1 VILNKTTINQRLFNQ
16 KGLDENMLLE
26 FKELIAVY
34 PYASIFAIA
43 YLEGLK
49 HSGDIHFEGEL
60 LKHAFKISNRQ
71 VLHQLLSQEQVEE
84 EEVIE
89 NIPIDTAI
97 EIEEEQPLII
107 ETEEEVIENIP
118 IDTAI
123 EIEEE
128 QPLMVETEEEVI
140 ENIPIDTAIE
150 IEEEQPLM
158 VETEEEVIE
167 NIPIDTAIEI
177 EEEQPLM
184 VETEKVETITDELET
199 LIKSSVA
206 NTVFIKEF
214 NEDGEKLK
222 IAAEEAASSEPI
234 VEQPTTKTETATVD
248 VHPKSFNNWL
258 KMADFKENNEK
269 EERSS
274 TMIPIE
280 KQKRDFYS
288 PIKKAKESIDENKM
302 PVSETLAKI
311 FILQG
316 NYPKAI
322 YVYEQLILLYPEKK
336 NIFATQ
342 IKHLSIK
349 LIN

>member
-1 VILNKTTINQRLFNQ
+1 MILNKTTINQRLFNQ

-49 HSGDIHFEGEL
+49 NSGDIHFEGEL

-71 VLHQLLSQEQVEE
+71 VLHQLLSQEQEPIEE

-97 EIEEEQPLII
+97 EIEEEQPL
-107 ETEEEVIENIP
+107 
-118 IDTAI
+118 
-123 EIEEE
+123 
-128 QPLMVETEEEVI
+128 L
-140 ENIPIDTAIE
+140 
-150 IEEEQPLM
+150 
-158 VETEEEVIE
+158 
-167 NIPIDTAIEI
+167 
-177 EEEQPLM
+177 
-184 VETEKVETITDELET
+184 VETEKVEAVTDELET

-222 IAAEEAASSEPI
+222 IAAKEAASLDPI
-234 VEQPTTKTETATVD
+234 VEQKTTKTETSTFD
-248 VHPKSFNNWL
+248 EHPKSFNNWL
-258 KMADFKENNEK
+258 KMADGKEKTEQ
-269 EERSS
+269 EERTS

-280 KQKRDFYS
+280 KKKRDFYS

>member
-1 VILNKTTINQRLFNQ
+1 MILNKTTINQRLFNQ

-43 YLEGLK
+43 YLEELK
-49 HSGDIHFEGEL
+49 NSGDIHFEGEL

-71 VLHQLLSQEQVEE
+71 VLHQLLSQEQEPVEE
-84 EEVIE
+84 EELIE
-89 NIPIDTAI
+89 TLPINTTI
-97 EIEEEQPLII
+97 EIVEEQTLII
-107 ETEEEVIENIP
+107 ETEK
-118 IDTAI
+118 D
-123 EIEEE
+123 E
-128 QPLMVETEEEVI
+128 Q
-140 ENIPIDTAIE
+140 
-150 IEEEQPLM
+150 
-158 VETEEEVIE
+158 
-167 NIPIDTAIEI
+167 
-177 EEEQPLM
+177 
-184 VETEKVETITDELET
+184 ITDELET

-222 IAAEEAASSEPI
+222 IAAEETATSDPAL
-234 VEQPTTKTETATVD
+234 EQKTTKTQTSKVD
-248 VHPKSFNNWL
+248 INPKSFNNWL
-258 KMADFKENNEK
+258 KMADGKEKTEK
-269 EERSS
+269 EERTS

>member
-1 VILNKTTINQRLFNQ
+1 MILNKTTINQRLFNQ

-71 VLHQLLSQEQVEE
+71 VLHQLLSQEQAPVEEEEEE

-89 NIPIDTAI
+89 NIPIETAI
-97 EIEEEQPLII
+97 EIEEEHPLII
-107 ETEEEVIENIP
+107 ETEK
-118 IDTAI
+118 D
-123 EIEEE
+123 
-128 QPLMVETEEEVI
+128 
-140 ENIPIDTAIE
+140 
-150 IEEEQPLM
+150 
-158 VETEEEVIE
+158 
-167 NIPIDTAIEI
+167 
-177 EEEQPLM
+177 
-184 VETEKVETITDELET
+184 ETITDELET
-199 LIKSSVA
+199 LINSSVA

-222 IAAEEAASSEPI
+222 RAAEEAATSEPI
-234 VEQPTTKTETATVD
+234 VEQQTTKIEISTVD
-248 VHPKSFNNWL
+248 VNPKSFNNWL
-258 KMADFKENNEK
+258 KMADGKEKTEK
-269 EERSS
+269 EERTS

>member
-49 HSGDIHFEGEL
+49 NSGDIHFEGEL

-71 VLHQLLSQEQVEE
+71 VLHQLLSQEQEPIEE

-97 EIEEEQPLII
+97 EIEEEQPL
-107 ETEEEVIENIP
+107 
-118 IDTAI
+118 
-123 EIEEE
+123 
-128 QPLMVETEEEVI
+128 L
-140 ENIPIDTAIE
+140 
-150 IEEEQPLM
+150 
-158 VETEEEVIE
+158 
-167 NIPIDTAIEI
+167 
-177 EEEQPLM
+177 
-184 VETEKVETITDELET
+184 VETEKVEAITDELET

-222 IAAEEAASSEPI
+222 IAAKEAASLDPI
-234 VEQPTTKTETATVD
+234 VEQKTTKTETSTFD
-248 VHPKSFNNWL
+248 EHPKSFNNWL
-258 KMADFKENNEK
+258 KMADGKEKTEQ
-269 EERSS
+269 EERTS

>member
-1 VILNKTTINQRLFNQ
+1 MILNKTNINKHLFDH
-16 KGLDENMLLE
+16 KGLDENKLLE

-34 PYASIFAIA
+34 PYASVFTIA

-49 HSGDIHFEGEL
+49 NIGDIQFEGEL

-71 VLHQLLSQEQVEE
+71 VLHKLLSQEQVTHQLDVI
-84 EEVIE
+84 EEVL
-89 NIPIDTAI
+89 PINPTIAI
-97 EIEEEQPLII
+97 EEDEPMI
-107 ETEEEVIENIP
+107 
-118 IDTAI
+118 
-123 EIEEE
+123 
-128 QPLMVETEEEVI
+128 
-140 ENIPIDTAIE
+140 
-150 IEEEQPLM
+150 
-158 VETEEEVIE
+158 
-167 NIPIDTAIEI
+167 
-177 EEEQPLM
+177 
-184 VETEKVETITDELET
+184 VETEKDEPVVDELEK
-199 LIKSSVA
+199 LINSSVA

-214 NEDGEKLK
+214 NEEGENLK
-222 IAAEEAASSEPI
+222 IAAEELASSDPI
-234 VEQPTTKTETATVD
+234 GEQKTTKIESKVD

-258 KMADFKENNEK
+258 KMADGKEKTEK
-269 EERSS
+269 EERTS

-336 NIFATQ
+336 NIFASQ

>member
-1 VILNKTTINQRLFNQ
+1 MILNKTTINQRLFNQ

-49 HSGDIHFEGEL
+49 NSGDIHFEGEL

-71 VLHQLLSQEQVEE
+71 VLHQLLSQEQEPIEE

-97 EIEEEQPLII
+97 EIEEEQPL
-107 ETEEEVIENIP
+107 
-118 IDTAI
+118 
-123 EIEEE
+123 
-128 QPLMVETEEEVI
+128 L
-140 ENIPIDTAIE
+140 
-150 IEEEQPLM
+150 
-158 VETEEEVIE
+158 
-167 NIPIDTAIEI
+167 
-177 EEEQPLM
+177 
-184 VETEKVETITDELET
+184 VETEKVEAITDELET

-222 IAAEEAASSEPI
+222 IAAKEAASLDPI
-234 VEQPTTKTETATVD
+234 VEQKTTKTETSTFD
-248 VHPKSFNNWL
+248 EHPKSFNNWL
-258 KMADFKENNEK
+258 KMADGKEKTEQ
-269 EERSS
+269 EERTS

>member
-1 VILNKTTINQRLFNQ
+1 MILNKTTINQRLFNQ

-43 YLEGLK
+43 YLEELK
-49 HSGDIHFEGEL
+49 NSGDIHFEGEL

-71 VLHQLLSQEQVEE
+71 VLHQLLSQEQEPVEE

-97 EIEEEQPLII
+97 EIEEEQPLI
-107 ETEEEVIENIP
+107 
-118 IDTAI
+118 
-123 EIEEE
+123 
-128 QPLMVETEEEVI
+128 VETE
-140 ENIPIDTAIE
+140 ND
-150 IEEEQPLM
+150 
-158 VETEEEVIE
+158 
-167 NIPIDTAIEI
+167 
-177 EEEQPLM
+177 
-184 VETEKVETITDELET
+184 ETITDELET

-222 IAAEEAASSEPI
+222 IAAEVAATSDPI
-234 VEQPTTKTETATVD
+234 VEQQKTKTETSTFD

-258 KMADFKENNEK
+258 KMADGKEKTEK
-269 EERSS
+269 EERTS

>member
-1 VILNKTTINQRLFNQ
+1 MILNKTTINQRLFNQ

-49 HSGDIHFEGEL
+49 NSGDIHFEGEL

-71 VLHQLLSQEQVEE
+71 VLHQLLSQEQEPIEE

-97 EIEEEQPLII
+97 EIEEEQL
-107 ETEEEVIENIP
+107 
-118 IDTAI
+118 
-123 EIEEE
+123 
-128 QPLMVETEEEVI
+128 L
-140 ENIPIDTAIE
+140 
-150 IEEEQPLM
+150 L
-158 VETEEEVIE
+158 
-167 NIPIDTAIEI
+167 
-177 EEEQPLM
+177 
-184 VETEKVETITDELET
+184 VETEKVEAITDELET

-222 IAAEEAASSEPI
+222 IAAKEAASLDPI
-234 VEQPTTKTETATVD
+234 VEQKTTKTETSTFD
-248 VHPKSFNNWL
+248 EHPKSFNNWL
-258 KMADFKENNEK
+258 KMADGKEKTEQ
-269 EERSS
+269 EERTS

>member
-1 VILNKTTINQRLFNQ
+1 MILNKTTINQRLFNQ

-43 YLEGLK
+43 YLEELK
-49 HSGDIHFEGEL
+49 NSGDIHFEGEL

-71 VLHQLLSQEQVEE
+71 VLHQLLSQEQEPIEE

-89 NIPIDTAI
+89 NIPIETAI
-97 EIEEEQPLII
+97 DVVEEQTLII
-107 ETEEEVIENIP
+107 ETEKS
-118 IDTAI
+118 
-123 EIEEE
+123 E
-128 QPLMVETEEEVI
+128 Q
-140 ENIPIDTAIE
+140 
-150 IEEEQPLM
+150 
-158 VETEEEVIE
+158 
-167 NIPIDTAIEI
+167 
-177 EEEQPLM
+177 
-184 VETEKVETITDELET
+184 ITDELET

-222 IAAEEAASSEPI
+222 IAAEEAASSNPI
-234 VEQPTTKTETATVD
+234 VEQKTIKTETATVD
-248 VHPKSFNNWL
+248 VNPKSFNNWL
-258 KMADFKENNEK
+258 KMADGKEKTEK
-269 EERSS
+269 EERTS

>member
-1 VILNKTTINQRLFNQ
+1 MILNKTTINQRLFNQ

-43 YLEGLK
+43 YLEELK
-49 HSGDIHFEGEL
+49 NSGDIHFEGEL

-71 VLHQLLSQEQVEE
+71 VLHQLLSQEQEPVEE
-84 EEVIE
+84 EELIE
-89 NIPIDTAI
+89 TLPINTTI
-97 EIEEEQPLII
+97 EIVEEQPLII
-107 ETEEEVIENIP
+107 ETEK
-118 IDTAI
+118 D
-123 EIEEE
+123 E
-128 QPLMVETEEEVI
+128 QI
-140 ENIPIDTAIE
+140 I
-150 IEEEQPLM
+150 
-158 VETEEEVIE
+158 
-167 NIPIDTAIEI
+167 
-177 EEEQPLM
+177 
-184 VETEKVETITDELET
+184 DELET

-222 IAAEEAASSEPI
+222 IAAEEAAASNPI
-234 VEQPTTKTETATVD
+234 VEQKTIKTETATVD
-248 VHPKSFNNWL
+248 VNPKSFNNWL
-258 KMADFKENNEK
+258 KMADGKEKTEK
-269 EERSS
+269 EERTS

>member
-1 VILNKTTINQRLFNQ
+1 MILNKTTINQRLFNQ

-49 HSGDIHFEGEL
+49 NSGDIHFEGEL

-71 VLHQLLSQEQVEE
+71 VLHQLLSQEQEPIEE

-97 EIEEEQPLII
+97 EIEEEQL
-107 ETEEEVIENIP
+107 
-118 IDTAI
+118 
-123 EIEEE
+123 
-128 QPLMVETEEEVI
+128 L
-140 ENIPIDTAIE
+140 
-150 IEEEQPLM
+150 L
-158 VETEEEVIE
+158 
-167 NIPIDTAIEI
+167 
-177 EEEQPLM
+177 
-184 VETEKVETITDELET
+184 VETEKVEAITDELET

-222 IAAEEAASSEPI
+222 IAAEEAASSNPI
-234 VEQPTTKTETATVD
+234 VEQKTIKTETATVD
-248 VHPKSFNNWL
+248 VNPKSFNNWL
-258 KMADFKENNEK
+258 KMADGKEKTEK
-269 EERSS
+269 EERTS

>member
-1 VILNKTTINQRLFNQ
+1 MILNKTTINQRLFNQ

-43 YLEGLK
+43 YLEELK
-49 HSGDIHFEGEL
+49 NSGDIHFEGEL

-71 VLHQLLSQEQVEE
+71 VLHQLLSQEQEPVEE
-84 EEVIE
+84 EELIE
-89 NIPIDTAI
+89 TLPINTTI
-97 EIEEEQPLII
+97 EIVEEQTLII
-107 ETEEEVIENIP
+107 ETEK
-118 IDTAI
+118 D
-123 EIEEE
+123 E
-128 QPLMVETEEEVI
+128 Q
-140 ENIPIDTAIE
+140 
-150 IEEEQPLM
+150 
-158 VETEEEVIE
+158 
-167 NIPIDTAIEI
+167 
-177 EEEQPLM
+177 
-184 VETEKVETITDELET
+184 ITDELET

-222 IAAEEAASSEPI
+222 IAAEEAASSNPI
-234 VEQPTTKTETATVD
+234 VEQKTIKTETATVD
-248 VHPKSFNNWL
+248 VNPKSFNNWL
-258 KMADFKENNEK
+258 KMADGKEKTEK
-269 EERSS
+269 EERTS

>member
-1 VILNKTTINQRLFNQ
+1 MILNKTTINHRLFNQ

-43 YLEGLK
+43 YLEELK
-49 HSGDIHFEGEL
+49 NSGDIHFEGEL

-71 VLHQLLSQEQVEE
+71 VLHQLLSQEQEPVEE
-84 EEVIE
+84 EELIE
-89 NIPIDTAI
+89 TLPINTTI
-97 EIEEEQPLII
+97 EIVEEQPLII
-107 ETEEEVIENIP
+107 ETEK
-118 IDTAI
+118 D
-123 EIEEE
+123 E
-128 QPLMVETEEEVI
+128 Q
-140 ENIPIDTAIE
+140 
-150 IEEEQPLM
+150 
-158 VETEEEVIE
+158 
-167 NIPIDTAIEI
+167 
-177 EEEQPLM
+177 
-184 VETEKVETITDELET
+184 ITDELET

-222 IAAEEAASSEPI
+222 IAAEEAASSNPI
-234 VEQPTTKTETATVD
+234 VEQKTIKTETATVD
-248 VHPKSFNNWL
+248 VNPKSFNNWL
-258 KMADFKENNEK
+258 KMADGKEKTEK
-269 EERSS
+269 EERTS

>member
-1 VILNKTTINQRLFNQ
+1 MILNKTTINQRLFNQ

-49 HSGDIHFEGEL
+49 NSGDIHFEGEL

-71 VLHQLLSQEQVEE
+71 VLHQLLSQEQEPIEE

-97 EIEEEQPLII
+97 EIEEEQPL
-107 ETEEEVIENIP
+107 
-118 IDTAI
+118 
-123 EIEEE
+123 
-128 QPLMVETEEEVI
+128 L
-140 ENIPIDTAIE
+140 
-150 IEEEQPLM
+150 
-158 VETEEEVIE
+158 
-167 NIPIDTAIEI
+167 
-177 EEEQPLM
+177 
-184 VETEKVETITDELET
+184 VETEKVEAVTDELET

-222 IAAEEAASSEPI
+222 IAAKEAASLDPI
-234 VEQPTTKTETATVD
+234 VEQKTTKTETSTFD
-248 VHPKSFNNWL
+248 EHPKSFNNWL
-258 KMADFKENNEK
+258 KMADGKEKTEQ
-269 EERSS
+269 EERTS

>member
-1 VILNKTTINQRLFNQ
+1 MILNKTTINQRLFNQ

-49 HSGDIHFEGEL
+49 NSGDIHFEGEL

-71 VLHQLLSQEQVEE
+71 VLHQLLSQEQEPIEE

-89 NIPIDTAI
+89 NIPTDTAI
-97 EIEEEQPLII
+97 EIEEEQPL
-107 ETEEEVIENIP
+107 
-118 IDTAI
+118 
-123 EIEEE
+123 
-128 QPLMVETEEEVI
+128 L
-140 ENIPIDTAIE
+140 
-150 IEEEQPLM
+150 
-158 VETEEEVIE
+158 
-167 NIPIDTAIEI
+167 
-177 EEEQPLM
+177 
-184 VETEKVETITDELET
+184 VETEKVEAVTDELET

-222 IAAEEAASSEPI
+222 IAAKEAASLDPI
-234 VEQPTTKTETATVD
+234 VEQKTTKTETSTFD
-248 VHPKSFNNWL
+248 EHPKTFNNWL
-258 KMADFKENNEK
+258 KMADGKEKTEQ
-269 EERSS
+269 EERTS

>member
-71 VLHQLLSQEQVEE
+71 VLHQLLSQEQAPVEEEEEE

-89 NIPIDTAI
+89 NIPIETAI
-97 EIEEEQPLII
+97 EIEEEHPLII
-107 ETEEEVIENIP
+107 ETEK
-118 IDTAI
+118 D
-123 EIEEE
+123 
-128 QPLMVETEEEVI
+128 
-140 ENIPIDTAIE
+140 
-150 IEEEQPLM
+150 
-158 VETEEEVIE
+158 
-167 NIPIDTAIEI
+167 
-177 EEEQPLM
+177 
-184 VETEKVETITDELET
+184 ETITDELET
-199 LIKSSVA
+199 LINSSVA

-222 IAAEEAASSEPI
+222 RAAEEAATSEPI
-234 VEQPTTKTETATVD
+234 VEQQTTKIEISTVD
-248 VHPKSFNNWL
+248 VNPKSFNNWL
-258 KMADFKENNEK
+258 KMADGKEKTEK
-269 EERSS
+269 EERTS

>member
-1 VILNKTTINQRLFNQ
+1 MILNKTTINQRLFNQ

-49 HSGDIHFEGEL
+49 NSGDIHFEGEL

-71 VLHQLLSQEQVEE
+71 VLHQLLSQEQEPIEE

-97 EIEEEQPLII
+97 EIEEVL
-107 ETEEEVIENIP
+107 P
-118 IDTAI
+118 INPTID
-123 EIEEE
+123 IEE
-128 QPLMVETEEEVI
+128 
-140 ENIPIDTAIE
+140 D
-150 IEEEQPLM
+150 
-158 VETEEEVIE
+158 
-167 NIPIDTAIEI
+167 
-177 EEEQPLM
+177 
-184 VETEKVETITDELET
+184 KT
-199 LIKSSVA
+199 LI
-206 NTVFIKEF
+206 
-214 NEDGEKLK
+214 
-222 IAAEEAASSEPI
+222 
-234 VEQPTTKTETATVD
+234 VE
-248 VHPKSFNNWL
+248 HPKSFNNWL
-258 KMADFKENNEK
+258 KMADGKEKTEQ
-269 EERSS
+269 EERTS

>member
-1 VILNKTTINQRLFNQ
+1 MILNKTTINQRLFNQ

-43 YLEGLK
+43 YLEELK
-49 HSGDIHFEGEL
+49 NSGDIHFEGEL

-71 VLHQLLSQEQVEE
+71 VLHQLLSQEQEPIEE

-89 NIPIDTAI
+89 NIPIETAI
-97 EIEEEQPLII
+97 DVVEEQTLII
-107 ETEEEVIENIP
+107 ETEKS
-118 IDTAI
+118 
-123 EIEEE
+123 E
-128 QPLMVETEEEVI
+128 Q
-140 ENIPIDTAIE
+140 
-150 IEEEQPLM
+150 
-158 VETEEEVIE
+158 
-167 NIPIDTAIEI
+167 
-177 EEEQPLM
+177 
-184 VETEKVETITDELET
+184 ITDELET

-222 IAAEEAASSEPI
+222 IAAEEAASSNPI
-234 VEQPTTKTETATVD
+234 VEQKTIKTETTTVD
-248 VHPKSFNNWL
+248 VNPKSFNNWL
-258 KMADFKENNEK
+258 KMADGKEKTEK
-269 EERSS
+269 EERAS

>member
-1 VILNKTTINQRLFNQ
+1 MILNKTTINQRLFNQ

-43 YLEGLK
+43 YLEELK
-49 HSGDIHFEGEL
+49 NSGDIHFEGEL

-71 VLHQLLSQEQVEE
+71 VLHQLLSQEQEPVEE
-84 EEVIE
+84 EELIE
-89 NIPIDTAI
+89 NLPINTTIDVV
-97 EIEEEQPLII
+97 EEQTLII
-107 ETEEEVIENIP
+107 ETEK
-118 IDTAI
+118 D
-123 EIEEE
+123 E
-128 QPLMVETEEEVI
+128 Q
-140 ENIPIDTAIE
+140 
-150 IEEEQPLM
+150 
-158 VETEEEVIE
+158 
-167 NIPIDTAIEI
+167 
-177 EEEQPLM
+177 
-184 VETEKVETITDELET
+184 ITDELET

-222 IAAEEAASSEPI
+222 IAAEEAAASNPI
-234 VEQPTTKTETATVD
+234 VEQKTIKTETATVD
-248 VHPKSFNNWL
+248 VNPKSFNNWL
-258 KMADFKENNEK
+258 KMADGKEKTEK
-269 EERSS
+269 EERTS

>member
-1 VILNKTTINQRLFNQ
+1 ME
-16 KGLDENMLLE
+16 LD
-26 FKELIAVY
+26 
-34 PYASIFAIA
+34 S
-43 YLEGLK
+43 YLEELK
-49 HSGDIHFEGEL
+49 NSGDIHFEGEL

-71 VLHQLLSQEQVEE
+71 VLHQLLSQEQEPVEE
-84 EEVIE
+84 EELIE
-89 NIPIDTAI
+89 TPPINTTIDVV
-97 EIEEEQPLII
+97 EEQTLII
-107 ETEEEVIENIP
+107 ETEKS
-118 IDTAI
+118 
-123 EIEEE
+123 E
-128 QPLMVETEEEVI
+128 Q
-140 ENIPIDTAIE
+140 
-150 IEEEQPLM
+150 
-158 VETEEEVIE
+158 
-167 NIPIDTAIEI
+167 
-177 EEEQPLM
+177 
-184 VETEKVETITDELET
+184 ITDELET

-222 IAAEEAASSEPI
+222 IAAEEAASSNPI
-234 VEQPTTKTETATVD
+234 VEQKTIKTETATVD
-248 VHPKSFNNWL
+248 VNPKSFNNWL
-258 KMADFKENNEK
+258 KMADGKEKTEK
-269 EERSS
+269 EERTS

>member
-1 VILNKTTINQRLFNQ
+1 MILNKTTINQRLFNQ

-49 HSGDIHFEGEL
+49 NSGDIHFEGEL

-71 VLHQLLSQEQVEE
+71 VLHQLLSQEQEPIEE

-97 EIEEEQPLII
+97 EIEEEQL
-107 ETEEEVIENIP
+107 
-118 IDTAI
+118 
-123 EIEEE
+123 
-128 QPLMVETEEEVI
+128 L
-140 ENIPIDTAIE
+140 
-150 IEEEQPLM
+150 L
-158 VETEEEVIE
+158 
-167 NIPIDTAIEI
+167 
-177 EEEQPLM
+177 
-184 VETEKVETITDELET
+184 VETEKVEAITDELET

-222 IAAEEAASSEPI
+222 IAAKEAASLDPI
-234 VEQPTTKTETATVD
+234 VEQKTIKTETASVD
-248 VHPKSFNNWL
+248 VNPKSFNNWL
-258 KMADFKENNEK
+258 KMADGKEKTEK
-269 EERSS
+269 EERTS

-280 KQKRDFYS
+280 KLKRDFYS

-311 FILQG
+311 FVLQG

>member
-1 VILNKTTINQRLFNQ
+1 MILNKTTINQRLFNQ

-43 YLEGLK
+43 YLEELK
-49 HSGDIHFEGEL
+49 NSGDIHFEGEL

-71 VLHQLLSQEQVEE
+71 VLHQLLSQEQEPVEE
-84 EEVIE
+84 EELIE
-89 NIPIDTAI
+89 NLPINTTIDVV
-97 EIEEEQPLII
+97 EEQTLII
-107 ETEEEVIENIP
+107 ETEK
-118 IDTAI
+118 D
-123 EIEEE
+123 E
-128 QPLMVETEEEVI
+128 Q
-140 ENIPIDTAIE
+140 
-150 IEEEQPLM
+150 
-158 VETEEEVIE
+158 
-167 NIPIDTAIEI
+167 
-177 EEEQPLM
+177 
-184 VETEKVETITDELET
+184 ITDELET

-222 IAAEEAASSEPI
+222 IAAEEVAASNPI
-234 VEQPTTKTETATVD
+234 VEQKTIKTETATVD
-248 VHPKSFNNWL
+248 VNPKSFNNWL
-258 KMADFKENNEK
+258 KMADGKEKTEK
-269 EERSS
+269 EERTS

-342 IKHLSIK
+342 IKHLSNK

>member
-1 VILNKTTINQRLFNQ
+1 MILNKTNINKHLFDH
-16 KGLDENMLLE
+16 KGLDENKLLE

-34 PYASIFAIA
+34 PYASVFTIA

-49 HSGDIHFEGEL
+49 NIGDIQFEGEL

-71 VLHQLLSQEQVEE
+71 VLHKLLSQEQVTHQLDVI
-84 EEVIE
+84 EEVL
-89 NIPIDTAI
+89 PINPTIAI
-97 EIEEEQPLII
+97 EEDETLI
-107 ETEEEVIENIP
+107 
-118 IDTAI
+118 
-123 EIEEE
+123 
-128 QPLMVETEEEVI
+128 
-140 ENIPIDTAIE
+140 
-150 IEEEQPLM
+150 
-158 VETEEEVIE
+158 
-167 NIPIDTAIEI
+167 
-177 EEEQPLM
+177 
-184 VETEKVETITDELET
+184 VETEKDEPVVDELEK
-199 LIKSSVA
+199 LINSSVA

-214 NEDGEKLK
+214 NEEGENLK
-222 IAAEEAASSEPI
+222 IAAEEAATSDPA
-234 VEQPTTKTETATVD
+234 VEQKTTKIESKVD

-258 KMADFKENNEK
+258 KMADGKEKTEK
-269 EERSS
+269 EERTS

>member
-1 VILNKTTINQRLFNQ
+1 MILNKTTINQRLFNQ

-71 VLHQLLSQEQVEE
+71 VLHQLLSQEQAPVEEEEE

-89 NIPIDTAI
+89 NIPIETAI
-97 EIEEEQPLII
+97 EIEEEHPLII
-107 ETEEEVIENIP
+107 ETEK
-118 IDTAI
+118 D
-123 EIEEE
+123 
-128 QPLMVETEEEVI
+128 
-140 ENIPIDTAIE
+140 
-150 IEEEQPLM
+150 
-158 VETEEEVIE
+158 
-167 NIPIDTAIEI
+167 
-177 EEEQPLM
+177 
-184 VETEKVETITDELET
+184 ETITDELET
-199 LIKSSVA
+199 LINSSVA

-222 IAAEEAASSEPI
+222 RAAEEAATSEPI
-234 VEQPTTKTETATVD
+234 VEQQTTKIEISTVD
-248 VHPKSFNNWL
+248 VNPKSFNNWL
-258 KMADFKENNEK
+258 KMADGKDNTEK
-269 EERSS
+269 EERTS

>member
-1 VILNKTTINQRLFNQ
+1 MILNKTTINQRLFNQ

-49 HSGDIHFEGEL
+49 NSGDIHFEGEL

-71 VLHQLLSQEQVEE
+71 VLHQLLSQEQEPIEE

-89 NIPIDTAI
+89 NIPIETAI
-97 EIEEEQPLII
+97 DVVEEQTLII
-107 ETEEEVIENIP
+107 ETEKS
-118 IDTAI
+118 
-123 EIEEE
+123 E
-128 QPLMVETEEEVI
+128 Q
-140 ENIPIDTAIE
+140 
-150 IEEEQPLM
+150 
-158 VETEEEVIE
+158 
-167 NIPIDTAIEI
+167 
-177 EEEQPLM
+177 
-184 VETEKVETITDELET
+184 ITDELET

-222 IAAEEAASSEPI
+222 IAAKEAASLDPI
-234 VEQPTTKTETATVD
+234 VEQKTIKTETASVD
-248 VHPKSFNNWL
+248 VNPKSFNNWL
-258 KMADFKENNEK
+258 KMADGKEKTEK
-269 EERSS
+269 EERTS

>member
-71 VLHQLLSQEQVEE
+71 VLHQLLSQEQAPVEEEEEEE

-89 NIPIDTAI
+89 NIPIETAI
-97 EIEEEQPLII
+97 EIEEEHPLII
-107 ETEEEVIENIP
+107 ETEK
-118 IDTAI
+118 D
-123 EIEEE
+123 
-128 QPLMVETEEEVI
+128 
-140 ENIPIDTAIE
+140 
-150 IEEEQPLM
+150 
-158 VETEEEVIE
+158 
-167 NIPIDTAIEI
+167 
-177 EEEQPLM
+177 
-184 VETEKVETITDELET
+184 ETITDELET
-199 LIKSSVA
+199 LINSSVA

-222 IAAEEAASSEPI
+222 RAAEEAATSEPI
-234 VEQPTTKTETATVD
+234 VEQQTTKIEISTVD
-248 VHPKSFNNWL
+248 VNPKSFNNWL
-258 KMADFKENNEK
+258 KMADGKEKTEK
-269 EERSS
+269 EERTS